1 MKANRKNQ
9 IWKAIAFLILSISL
23 FSCTACDDNE
33 PLQSAVVTVKAAE
46 NITTTSA
53 TIVALVTPNQDN
65 TVISFEYKENNSA
78 WRKSVLPT
86 KFSGHDPIKV
96 TLDLSDLKP
105 ATLYNFKVTA
115 TNAAEPK
122 SDSSLFVTTG
132 SPIIKAI
139 VAIRPAENVK
149 INSAKLVASVIPNEA
164 NTVISFEYQT
174 LNSAWQ
180 TKTLPTSFSGK
191 DSVKVTFDLSD
202 LQANTHYNFRVKAT
216 NSASEVIS
224 EIISFT
230 TYAVSDYDGNLYHTV
245 TIGTQTW
252 LKENLRATHYSN
264 GDPISNVKDAALW
277 GNLTAGAYCK
287 YNNNDSIANI
297 YGYLYNFYVSS
308 DTRSLIV
315 GYHVPVT
322 DEWNTLAKTFGD
334 PYDVAIALMEAGNV
348 HWVKPLRTTTNS
360 SGFTALPNGGIGV
373 DKDTKIGE
381 FNSLGIVACFWSS
394 DVFGA
399 YASAATIENTAT
411 RLVFEGLYLKTH
423 GMGIRLVKN

>member
-245 TIGTQTW
+245 TIGKQTW
-252 LKENLRATHYSN
+252 LKENLKTTHYAN
-264 GDPISNVKDAALW
+264 GDPIANVTNLSVWA
-277 GNLTAGAYCK
+277 NLTTAAYCW
-287 YNNNDSIANI
+287 YNNDPEIGKV
-297 YGYLYNFYVSS
+297 YGALYNWYVGA
-308 DTRSLIV
+308 DPRGLIV
-315 GYHVPVT
+315 GWHTP
-322 DEWNTLAKTFGD
+322 TFEEFVSLSVGLD
-334 PYDVAIALMEAGNV
+334 NSENFLSGIMLMEAGHE
-348 HWVKPLRTTTNS
+348 HWSDTKRVATNS
-360 SGFTALPNGGIGV
+360 SGFTALPNGNVSTNTFADLKDIATFWGI
-373 DKDTKIGE
+373 
-381 FNSLGIVACFWSS
+381 SS
-394 DVFGA
+394 DGT
-399 YASAATIENTAT
+399 YANRFTITNTDCIFYFNGMTYENQGYGL
-411 RLVFEGLYLKTH
+411 RLLKD
-423 GMGIRLVKN
+423 